1 MADIGPSPGSDGARE
16 RGRAPVIDL
25 REDPPVRRRQMRG
38 VPREADLLL
47 LSYRDAPAE
56 PLANRSAA
64 LRLGLAGGVDLERRP
79 ESHLAVSEPTETVET
94 LEPGRPLAGDL
105 VVRRLRLRSVAK
117 VTFTF
122 ALCMLAVV
130 LVAGI
135 VLWTVA
141 DRAGWVTQWTSLL
154 VDLGFTDATVDGPTI
169 LRASSLAGVIV
180 AATATLLTLAAAI
193 IYNQISGL
201 VGGFE
206 FSVRSRRAGRR
217 SAAID

>member
-1 MADIGPSPGSDGARE
+1 MADIGPSVGSDGARE
-16 RGRAPVIDL
+16 QGRAPVIDL

-64 LRLGLAGGVDLERRP
+64 LRLGLASGVDLERRP
-79 ESHLAVSEPTETVET
+79 ESHLAVNEPTETV
-94 LEPGRPLAGDL
+94 EPGRPLAGDL

-141 DRAGWVTQWTSLL
+141 DRAGWVKQWTSLL

-206 FSVRSRRAGRR
+206 FSVRSRRSGRR
-217 SAAID
+217 SPAID

>member
-1 MADIGPSPGSDGARE
+1 MADIEPSAASDGPRE
-16 RGRAPVIDL
+16 QGRAPVIDL

-47 LSYRDAPAE
+47 LSYRDAPAD
-56 PLANRSAA
+56 PLANRSASV
-64 LRLGLAGGVDLERRP
+64 RLGLASGVDLERRP
-79 ESHLAVSEPTETVET
+79 ESHLAISEPTETVE
-94 LEPGRPLAGDL
+94 PDRPLAGTL

-117 VTFTF
+117 VTLVF

-130 LVAGI
+130 LVAGV

-169 LRASSLAGVIV
+169 LRASCLAGLIV
-180 AATATLLTLAAAI
+180 AATATLLTLAGAM

-206 FSVRSRRAGRR
+206 FSVRSRRSGRR